1 MNKKIEEKSTQILP
15 TIQGLTE
22 IKPEL
27 LLRKLHGVEGTL
39 AAFISTFAGSMPF
52 VYFHVLWF
60 GLWII
65 INQGYFVPHIYPFDS
80 FPYGLLTM
88 VVSLEAIFL
97 ATFIM
102 ITQNRQ
108 SLIETYKELEEEKEE
123 QEAEEEVEDIQ
134 KDLDDIKNAISF
146 IQQKITQ
153 VEKAKENVII
163 TNGGTGGAKAV

>member
-1 MNKKIEEKSTQILP
+1 MNKKTEQKPLP
-15 TIQGLTE
+15 APTTLQGITE

-27 LLRKLHGVEGTL
+27 LLRKLHGFEGRL
-39 AAFISTFAGSMPF
+39 AAFISSFAGSMPF
-52 VYFHVLWF
+52 VYFHILWF
-60 GLWII
+60 SLWIC
-65 INQGYFVPHIYPFDS
+65 INQGLFEPYLYAFDR

-97 ATFIM
+97 STFIM
-102 ITQNRQ
+102 INQNREAI
-108 SLIETYKELEEEKEE
+108 LETYKELEEEKEE

-153 VEKAKENVII
+153 VEKAKENN
-163 TNGGTGGAKAV
+163 TSGN

>member
-1 MNKKIEEKSTQILP
+1 MDKKVSQILLP
-15 TIQGLTE
+15 SFSE
-22 IKPEL
+22 IKPEQL
-27 LLRKLHGVEGTL
+27 LKRLHGFEGTL
-39 AAFISTFAGSMPF
+39 AAFITAFAGSMPF

-60 GLWII
+60 GLWIL
-65 INQGYFVPHIYPFDS
+65 INYGAFEPYIHPFDR

-88 VVSLEAIFL
+88 IVSLEAIFL

-102 ITQNRQ
+102 IAQNRQ
-108 SLIETYKELEEEKEE
+108 ALLETYKELEEEKEE

-153 VEKAKENVII
+153 VEKAKENSTQV
-163 TNGGTGGAKAV
+163 NGSPGTVKPA

>member
-1 MNKKIEEKSTQILP
+1 MNKKIETKT
-15 TIQGLTE
+15 TTAFAE
-22 IKPEL
+22 IKPDAL
-27 LLRKLHGVEGTL
+27 LKKLHGFEGTL
-39 AAFISTFAGSMPF
+39 AALITAFSGSMPF

-60 GLWII
+60 GLWIS
-65 INQGYFVPHIYPFDS
+65 INHGLLEPYIHPFDR

-88 VVSLEAIFL
+88 IVSLEAIFL

-102 ITQNRQ
+102 IAQNRQ
-108 SLIETYKELEEEKEE
+108 ALLDTYKELEEEKEE

-153 VEKAKENVII
+153 VEKAKENNNVSV
-163 TNGGTGGAKAV
+163 NGAVKPT